1 MLTTHS
7 FSCSGVRA
15 RAYCQGQD
23 RHQWSLCHS
32 SGHQL
37 SLSPTTSTYVWLYR
51 WVRLRGG
58 RRLSHKSLTPSGT
71 KSSNCKFP
79 LNHHSSESCFSSIM
93 FMFSVDQLWCSECHN
108 SSDRIKTCQSAGF
121 MMSPGYVRG
130 LISRVCTVQ
139 KEQLAQ
145 DCARP
150 LALSDIRKEQLAQ
163 DCTRPLA
170 LLNIWNC
177 HLPIIRRGFRVL
189 NNDVLSCFR
198 DHYVKSADKRASR
211 SWLLF
216 LVS

>member
-1 MLTTHS
+1 MRPSGNNKGAVGLLFYTVVHRKKKRLCDFYFVPQMPRTT
-7 FSCSGVRA
+7 FYFYFR
-15 RAYCQGQD
+15 
-23 RHQWSLCHS
+23 
-32 SGHQL
+32 
-37 SLSPTTSTYVWLYR
+37 
-51 WVRLRGG
+51 VRLVEKRGNA
-58 RRLSHKSLTPSGT
+58 SG
-71 KSSNCKFP
+71 
-79 LNHHSSESCFSSIM
+79 L
-93 FMFSVDQLWCSECHN
+93 
-108 SSDRIKTCQSAGF
+108 IKTLQSAGF

-211 SWLLF
+211 S
-216 LVS
+216 

>member
-1 MLTTHS
+1 MCPSGNNKGAVGLLFYAVVRRQKKKLCDFYFVPQMPRTNFYFY
-7 FSCSGVRA
+7 FSVRPVEK
-15 RAYCQGQD
+15 RGN
-23 RHQWSLCHS
+23 S
-32 SGHQL
+32 SGL
-37 SLSPTTSTYVWLYR
+37 
-51 WVRLRGG
+51 
-58 RRLSHKSLTPSGT
+58 
-71 KSSNCKFP
+71 
-79 LNHHSSESCFSSIM
+79 
-93 FMFSVDQLWCSECHN
+93 
-108 SSDRIKTCQSAGF
+108 IKTLQSAGF

-211 SWLLF
+211 S
-216 LVS
+216 